1 MSNTMSLKTKIEFEK
16 TISYLLKLGDGRICL
31 TYDNNIL
38 ILNKITYKI
47 EIIKVGAHIKN
58 INSLSQLEDGKL
70 ISCANEPILNIYN
83 IGENYLTIHQ
93 RIDIFSKIPDDLT
106 KKFKYLFKA
115 NELINKEVAI
125 CGNFP
130 VLSFYEYNS
139 LKELYDFKYNINN
152 KTGENI
158 KNFKQINENQIIL
171 VASKAYTLGCNTRI
185 KLCDLGKKEIKEKS
199 IITHGGKFMGESI
212 CKISENY
219 LAIGVKSSI
228 LIIDLKKLKKIKEYD
243 IHEYFLNLCIF
254 DKYLFCGSTYGKI
267 YKYIINE
274 DNLEFK
280 EFINFANS
288 LNIDYLIKLNN
299 NTMVFTEGEKI
310 FIYHLNEI

>member
-1 MSNTMSLKTKIEFEK
+1 MSITMSLKTKIEFNK

-31 TYDNNIL
+31 SYDNDIL
-38 ILNKITYKI
+38 ILNKITFKK
-47 EIIKVGAHIKN
+47 EIIKVSAHKKN

-83 IGENYLTIHQ
+83 IGENYLVIHQ
-93 RIDIFSKIPDDLT
+93 KIDIFSKIPLELT

-115 NELINKEVAI
+115 NELISQELII
-125 CGNFP
+125 CGDFP
-130 VLSFYEYNS
+130 LLSFYEYNP
-139 LKELYDFKYNINN
+139 LKELYDFKYHIHN

-158 KNFKQINENQIIL
+158 KDFKQINENHIIL
-171 VASKAYTLGCNTRI
+171 IASKSYSMGCNTRI

-199 IITHGGKFMGESI
+199 IITHGGKFLGESM

-228 LIIDLKKLKKIKEYD
+228 LIIDLKKLKRIKEYN
-243 IHEYFLNLCIF
+243 IKAFFLNLCAF
-254 DKYLFCGSTYGKI
+254 DNYLFCGSNNGII

-274 DNLEFK
+274 DKLELK
-280 EFINFANS
+280 EEIKQASIGINN
-288 LNIDYLIKLNN
+288 LIKLNKK
-299 NTMVFTEGEKI
+299 TMVLSQINKI
-310 FIYHLNEI
+310 LIYHLNEI